1 MALHE
6 PFMLTVTNTDAQR
19 LAERR
24 TVPARSSQ
32 KLCAPPFGSSNRND
46 VQQRSQSSVHG
57 VGISERLCHIWIE
70 DNHVGA
76 RAVPRHIFPADATT
90 EIVLGSE
97 GVSIYRTLSL
107 LLHRLAFRDAWHVA
121 R

>member
-1 MALHE
+1 MA
-6 PFMLTVTNTDAQR
+6 
-19 LAERR
+19 
-24 TVPARSSQ
+24 ARSSQ
-32 KLCAPPFGSSNRND
+32 KLCAPPFSSSSRND
-46 VQQRSQSSVHG
+46 VQQRSQGSVHG

-70 DNHVGA
+70 DNHIGA
-76 RAVPRHIFPADATT
+76 RAVPRHILPAHATT

-107 LLHRLAFRDAWHVA
+107 LLHRLAFRDVRHVA

>member
-1 MALHE
+1 M
-6 PFMLTVTNTDAQR
+6 
-19 LAERR
+19 
-24 TVPARSSQ
+24 PARSSQ

-46 VQQRSQSSVHG
+46 VQQRSQCPVHG
-57 VGISERLCHIWIE
+57 VGISERLRHIRVE

-76 RAVPRHIFPADATT
+76 RAVSGHILPADTTT

-97 GVSIYRTLSL
+97 GVSIYHALSL
-107 LLHRLAFRDAWHVA
+107 LPHRLAFRDAWHVA

>member
-1 MALHE
+1 M
-6 PFMLTVTNTDAQR
+6 
-19 LAERR
+19 
-24 TVPARSSQ
+24 PARSSQ

-46 VQQRSQSSVHG
+46 VQQRSQGSVYG
-57 VGISERLCHIWIE
+57 LGISERVRHIRVE

-76 RAVPRHIFPADATT
+76 RAVPSHILAADTT
-90 EIVLGSE
+90 PEIVLGSE
-97 GVSIYRTLSL
+97 SVSIYRALSL